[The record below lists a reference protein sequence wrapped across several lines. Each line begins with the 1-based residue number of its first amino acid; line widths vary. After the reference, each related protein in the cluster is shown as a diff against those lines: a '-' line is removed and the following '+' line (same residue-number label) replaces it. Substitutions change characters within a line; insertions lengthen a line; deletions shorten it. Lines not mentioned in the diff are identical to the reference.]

1 MGRTGTYIVLDAML
15 DQIAAEGVV
24 DIYGFISHIR
34 QQRSFMV
41 QTEVC
46 SLIVFLWI
54 IYAMSRQLL
63 IHSVFNIGTLFDANR
78 SAPGSVLILQIA
90 MEVMVITLMI
100 TMMTMSVTVMTNG
113 LFM

>member
-1 MGRTGTYIVLDAML
+1 MHSITHYSIYLQQSWIPNVEFPVFSWGVSELATEYFFLLHFILDSGGVGRTGTFIVLDAML

-46 SLIVFLWI
+46 SLVVFL
-54 IYAMSRQLL
+54 
-63 IHSVFNIGTLFDANR
+63 
-78 SAPGSVLILQIA
+78 
-90 MEVMVITLMI
+90 
-100 TMMTMSVTVMTNG
+100 
-113 LFM
+113 